1 MNIAGVKASFVLTP
15 YNNEVYIS
23 ARAIDEVNVQ
33 VLMEKKWDG
42 GGHLNIAGAQVKK
55 PMPEVEEMLKNIIDE
70 MYQEEKE
77 TK

>member
-1 MNIAGVKASFVLTP
+1 
-15 YNNEVYIS
+15 
-23 ARAIDEVNVQ
+23 
-33 VLMEKKWDG
+33 
-42 GGHLNIAGAQVKK
+42 VKK